1 MIAGREEQLEK
12 WESAGFTCRVLRVE
26 DGSFA
31 VELRREPHAGG
42 RWGFDGDSRLGVRPG
57 SDFSGRGA
65 TEAEAFD
72 EAVAQAR
79 QVLGPTAP

>member
-1 MIAGREEQLEK
+1 MIAGREEQIEK

-31 VELRREPHAGG
+31 VELRRAPHAGG
-42 RWGFDGDSRLGVRPG
+42 RWGFDGDPRLGVRPG

-65 TEAEAFD
+65 TDTEAFD
-72 EAVAQAR
+72 AAVASAR
-79 QVLGPTAP
+79 QALGPVTP